1 MFFLCLKKKKH
12 NKKKQ
17 QNLSPIVLH
26 PLIPWLLLP
35 FFPATFFFLL
45 LLLLLLP
52 PPFLA
57 MSLAFF
63 FVSCSHSPLS
73 LPPHP
78 PTTPETG
85 LVYSVFST
93 SRLCAA
99 VTVIFLS
106 NICFSHLL
114 ISLGFSSSTAS
125 HIAAATDVHLIPL
138 LKSLNCASPNLAP
151 GHFKTCHLQFR
162 STCQEPVKSLCALA
176 SRAPWQREP

>member
-1 MFFLCLKKKKH
+1 ML
-12 NKKKQ
+12 
-17 QNLSPIVLH
+17 
-26 PLIPWLLLP
+26 
-35 FFPATFFFLL
+35 TFS
-45 LLLLLLP
+45 
-52 PPFLA
+52 
-57 MSLAFF
+57 SLAT
-63 FVSCSHSPLS
+63 
-73 LPPHP
+73 PHP

-162 STCQEPVKSLCALA
+162 STCQEPVKLLHASEPGTLA
-176 SRAPWQREP
+176 TRAVILLLRNSIRSACPELVFWQFFPLLTS